1 VIETIALTWT
11 ATIEDAADP
20 SAEIPDHP
28 ANGEVVLTMVQDFAP
43 ASAAVAGLL
52 RQADEQGAPG
62 VLSGSAFHGGR
73 AMAAVL
79 AALGVGSGTGCCG
92 DDMGL
97 PPIALDAAAPDPA
110 LGAPQAFATYCAAC
124 HATAARF
131 PPNFL
136 TVKAEAGESGI
147 AHCAERIAFRLA
159 MWDRPAEARTKSPM
173 PPASWLRGAGWNPAA
188 WRDGAPR
195 AALRKHLADLLAQS
209 GTTARDVEQ
218 QGGRAYETLQPCL
231 AAAG

>member
-1 VIETIALTWT
+1 
-11 ATIEDAADP
+11 
-20 SAEIPDHP
+20 
-28 ANGEVVLTMVQDFAP
+28 
-43 ASAAVAGLL
+43 
-52 RQADEQGAPG
+52 
-62 VLSGSAFHGGR
+62 
-73 AMAAVL
+73 MAAVL
-79 AALGVGSGTGCCG
+79 AALGVGSGADCCG
-92 DDMGL
+92 ENMRM
-97 PPIALDAAAPDPA
+97 PPIALDRSAPNLGSAFLAPDSTAPPPA

-136 TVKAEAGESGI
+136 TVEAEAGESGI

-195 AALRKHLADLLAQS
+195 AALREHLAGLLAQG
-209 GTTARDVEQ
+209 GTSIPQVEQ
-218 QGGRAYETLQPCL
+218 RGRRAYETLQPCL
-231 AAAG
+231 ADADCYRDGLALRRDQPSRR